1 MTNHLPLTVKDVL
14 HRRHFE
20 QAEVIAGKNGL
31 NKIVKW
37 VHVVEVIK
45 IGRLL
50 KGHELIL
57 STGVS
62 FTHDKDL
69 FICLIEELIE
79 SKASGICIEMG
90 TYTSFIPQEIIDL
103 ADQHC
108 FPIIIFHIEVPFV
121 EITEDIHSYII
132 NQQYQLI
139 SNLENYSQ
147 QLNKKILT
155 APNYKQILHTMQSYL
170 NTQVI
175 FQMNGKDPEYYPD
188 VSRTRKEQLVKETAK
203 EEEDTDYLG
212 RQPIQLFG
220 NRYGEVI
227 IFSKEQKITEF
238 DFLILD
244 RTVTALSQYLLR
256 DLYIEEKKRME
267 ETKWLENWLEGGHT
281 AETIQQFITYQSTE
295 SMPDGGTVLVSSYQT
310 QKIKEQ
316 LDITYLKL
324 LCRTIFEQQGFLVF
338 VVEKGS
344 HLAFILLNKRLDKNW
359 KLRIEAGIQR
369 LEQSDFM
376 IKEKSPNLMFGVG
389 KFVKELGHI
398 SKSYQTALDTIY
410 IKQTSSACSHFF
422 EDLHL
427 FWLITQLQEHTNLQ
441 EIVLE
446 HLEPIL
452 HYDKKCDGKLLET
465 LKAYLASNGSKQE
478 TAKKLFIVRQTLY
491 HRLNKIESLIGED
504 FMKPE
509 RRLALEFMLL
519 VYDFLFQPKE
529 RSNDSRLE
537 SKKLVD

>member
-170 NTQVI
+170 NT
-175 FQMNGKDPEYYPD
+175 
-188 VSRTRKEQLVKETAK
+188 
-203 EEEDTDYLG
+203 
-212 RQPIQLFG
+212 
-220 NRYGEVI
+220 
-227 IFSKEQKITEF
+227 
-238 DFLILD
+238 
-244 RTVTALSQYLLR
+244 
-256 DLYIEEKKRME
+256 
-267 ETKWLENWLEGGHT
+267 
-281 AETIQQFITYQSTE
+281 
-295 SMPDGGTVLVSSYQT
+295 
-310 QKIKEQ
+310 
-316 LDITYLKL
+316 
-324 LCRTIFEQQGFLVF
+324 
-338 VVEKGS
+338 
-344 HLAFILLNKRLDKNW
+344 
-359 KLRIEAGIQR
+359 
-369 LEQSDFM
+369 
-376 IKEKSPNLMFGVG
+376 
-389 KFVKELGHI
+389 
-398 SKSYQTALDTIY
+398 
-410 IKQTSSACSHFF
+410 
-422 EDLHL
+422 
-427 FWLITQLQEHTNLQ
+427 
-441 EIVLE
+441 
-446 HLEPIL
+446 
-452 HYDKKCDGKLLET
+452 
-465 LKAYLASNGSKQE
+465 
-478 TAKKLFIVRQTLY
+478 
-491 HRLNKIESLIGED
+491 
-504 FMKPE
+504 
-509 RRLALEFMLL
+509 
-519 VYDFLFQPKE
+519 
-529 RSNDSRLE
+529 
-537 SKKLVD
+537 